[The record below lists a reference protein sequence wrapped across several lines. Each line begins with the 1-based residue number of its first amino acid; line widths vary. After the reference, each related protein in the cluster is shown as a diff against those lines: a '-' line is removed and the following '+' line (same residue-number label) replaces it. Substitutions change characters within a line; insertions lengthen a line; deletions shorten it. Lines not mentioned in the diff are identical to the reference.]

1 MLIEVY
7 IGDGIISGIA
17 LKFLSKLKK
26 KKGIDEV
33 AVAKSW

>member
-7 IGDGIISGIA
+7 IGDDIISGIA

-26 KKGIDEV
+26 KSIDEV
-33 AVAKSW
+33 AVAKS